1 MTDPAPVTGL
11 CLDVDGTLYR
21 DGSVFIETIA
31 RLPHAAVDWS
41 AADRAALRR
50 TVGVVGDYHGGR
62 WTARRWRLTL
72 GLVGLVGRVGGP
84 DTAVAALERLRELQ
98 ARVDDPRSGP
108 ARDRSTADYERMRAS
123 VLETYGAAVAGHR
136 RATLVEAVAG
146 VLADGD
152 PVDGPTATTLREL
165 AGPRLE
171 VALVTDMPAHVAE
184 PFAESVLG
192 VPTVAVAAT
201 RFGTDGD
208 GRLTGGIEPVRKGR
222 AVAALRERRGWSRVV
237 AAGDSVPD
245 LAMREHA
252 GQFIAVGGQGR
263 IREALPEHAIAG
275 ETSERRL
282 HGASVVYVPREQP
295 LGTVLR
301 SVLAG

>member
-1 MTDPAPVTGL
+1 MTDPPSVTGL

-21 DGSVFIETIA
+21 EGSVFIETVA
-31 RLPHAAVDWS
+31 RLPYAPVDWS

-72 GLVGLVGRVGGP
+72 GLVGLLGRVQGT
-84 DTAVAALERLRELQ
+84 DTAVAALERLRDLQ

-108 ARDRSTADYERMRAS
+108 ARARSTADYERMRAA

-136 RATLVEAVAG
+136 RSTLVAAVED

-152 PVDGPTATTLREL
+152 PIDAPTAAAIRAL
-165 AGPRLE
+165 AGPGLE

-184 PFAESVLG
+184 PFAETVLG

-201 RFGTDGD
+201 RFETDGD
-208 GRLTGGIEPVRKGR
+208 GRLTGGVEPVRKGR
-222 AVAALRERRGWSRVV
+222 AVADLRERRGWARVV
-237 AAGDSVPD
+237 AAGDSAPD

-252 GQFIAVGGQGR
+252 ERFLAVAGQGR
-263 IREALPEHAIAG
+263 IREELPEHVTVDTARG
-275 ETSERRL
+275 RS
-282 HGASVVYVPREQP
+282 GAADPVYVPTDRP
-295 LGTVLR
+295 LGEVLR
-301 SVLAG
+301 SVLAE